1 MICLQMLAM
10 RFVLKTKLQTTRLI
24 LKMKKS
30 LLTSAILASLT
41 LTACG
46 GSSGGSDPETPEPTP
61 NTAPTEIAIDNSSVD
76 ENAAGAVVGKLS
88 ATDAEGG
95 AMTFTVDSDMFAVD
109 GDDLKLADGYAANYE
124 KEQAL
129 TVNVTVADADGA
141 TFSKELTIDVNDL
154 LDTYKFNSKFVEGE
168 LSVSYTGQTARHA
181 LIAEFNHF
189 ISNLLKGQLDDGV
202 LTSRQDVID
211 ELNKYFRTT
220 EEQYDNFP
228 ITFTDAK
235 EKFLTDISGS
245 HKNLVGKLAGN
256 DEKGQHKLW
265 NDGDFEGWGEKGSTT
280 PEGLVDIFFGQL
292 ADNAEAHLNGTIRQA
307 VTGED
312 ITDIYLNTNG
322 TDLKQLIQK
331 FLLVGITYS
340 QATDDYLGNETTDAA
355 GNDIDGSKGLL
366 TDNISAASGKSY
378 SVLEH
383 QFDEG
388 FGYFGAARDY
398 LEYSDNEIAGKIDA
412 DAGDREEYKGKHD
425 SDGDGEISLKT
436 EFLFGQS
443 VNAGKRDRATAANT
457 NPTDFTKQAMDA
469 FLAGRE
475 IINANSGAAL
485 TEAQM
490 TELLTHRDAAVD
502 AWERAIVATVVH
514 YINDTIADLDNL
526 GTADFNYTDLAKH
539 WSEMK
544 GFALGIQFNPYSK
557 ITDAQYTQL
566 HQLMKDAPVLDA
578 ANVDAYKTD
587 LLAARDI
594 IQAAMSFDAE
604 NVEKW

>member
-1 MICLQMLAM
+1 MS
-10 RFVLKTKLQTTRLI
+10 
-24 LKMKKS
+24 KMKKS
-30 LLTSAILASLT
+30 LITTAILVSLT
-41 LTACG
+41 LSACG
-46 GSSGGSDPETPEPTP
+46 GSSGGSDDTDPVTPTPTP
-61 NTAPTEIAIDNSSVD
+61 NTAPTDIAIDNSSVD
-76 ENAAGAVVGKLS
+76 ENMAGAVVGKLS

-95 AMTFTVDSDMFAVD
+95 AMTFTVDGDMFAID
-109 GDDLKLADGYAANYE
+109 GDELKLADGYAANYE
-124 KEQAL
+124 QA
-129 TVNVTVADADGA
+129 TSMAVNVTVADADGA

-168 LSVSYTGQTARHA
+168 SSVSYTGQTARHA
-181 LIAEFNHF
+181 LIAELNHY
-189 ISNLLKGQLDDGV
+189 ITNVLKGELEDGT

-211 ELNKYFRTT
+211 VLDKFFRTT
-220 EEQYDNFP
+220 ELQYDNFP

-292 ADNAEAHLNGTIRQA
+292 ADNAEAELNGTIRQA

-340 QATDDYLGNETTDAA
+340 QATDDYLGNEVVDAA

-366 TDNISAASGKSY
+366 TDNVAAVSGKSY
-378 SVLEH
+378 STLEH

-388 FGYFGAARDY
+388 FGYFGATVDY
-398 LEYSDNEIAGKIDA
+398 LEYSDNEISGKIDA
-412 DAGDREEYKGKHD
+412 DAGDREEYNGKHD
-425 SDGDGEISLKT
+425 TDEDGEISLKS

-443 VNAGKRDRATAANT
+443 VNAGKRDRATAGNT
-457 NPTDFTKQAMDA
+457 NPTDFTKQVMEA
-469 FLAGRE
+469 FLAGRD
-475 IINANSGAAL
+475 IINANAGMAL
-485 TEAQM
+485 TDDQM

-514 YINDTIADLDNL
+514 YINDTRSDLDKL
-526 GTADFNYTDLAKH
+526 GTADFNYSDLAKH

-557 ITDAQYTQL
+557 ISDADYTRL
-566 HQLMKDAPVLDA
+566 HQLMQDAPVLDA
-578 ANVDAYKTD
+578 ANVEAYKAD

-604 NVEKW
+604 NVANW